1 MTTTL
6 RKMGDD
12 LALIF
17 DREALASFGIDG
29 ETRLEVSVDEH
40 GIHIRP
46 VADDHRARVMASA
59 LKLMEIHDETFRK
72 LAQ

>member
-6 RKMGDD
+6 RHVGDE
-12 LALIF
+12 LALIL
-17 DREALASFGIDG
+17 DREALASLGIDG
-29 ETRLEVSVDEH
+29 ETRLEVSIDDR

-46 VADDHRARVMASA
+46 ADDHRTLVMASA
-59 LKLMEIHDETFRK
+59 MKMMEIHDVTFRK